1 MIQLQDIKLNPNNPR
16 TVGDDKLQKLIKSIK
31 EFPKMLE
38 LRPIVINEDN
48 IILGGNM
55 RFKALTEIG
64 YTEIPKE
71 WVKQAKDLTEEEVKR
86 FIITDNVGYGE
97 WDWELLDAEWE
108 IDDLMDW
115 GLDADRLTYEDI
127 DLDAFFEE
135 TEDDEDGEKI
145 KEHLCPHCGM
155 DINSDVIP

>member
-1 MIQLQDIKLNPNNPR
+1 MLQLQDIKLNPNNPR

-86 FIITDNVGYGE
+86 FIITDNVGFGE
-97 WDWELLDAEWE
+97 WDWELIKSEWDEVELDK
-108 IDDLMDW
+108 W
-115 GLDADRLTYEDI
+115 GLDVPQFDMFDGDI
-127 DLDAFFEE
+127 DNFFEE
-135 TEDDEDGEKI
+135 HNNDDKDEEI
-145 KEHLCPHCGM
+145 EELICPHCGK
-155 DINSDVIP
+155 DIYESVEE

>member
-97 WDWELLDAEWE
+97 WDYDLLHVDWTDEELEGWGMDIPRIEMFE
-108 IDDLMDW
+108 GDIDD
-115 GLDADRLTYEDI
+115 
-127 DLDAFFEE
+127 FFEE
-135 TEDDEDGEKI
+135 SDKQPREK
-145 KEHLCPHCGM
+145 ELLCPHCGKN
-155 DINSDVIP
+155 IYESEEEEE

>member
-55 RFKALTEIG
+55 RFSQYIVKAIIAVLDTPFFYLLT
-64 YTEIPKE
+64 KN
-71 WVKQAKDLTEEEVKR
+71 R
-86 FIITDNVGYGE
+86 
-97 WDWELLDAEWE
+97 
-108 IDDLMDW
+108 
-115 GLDADRLTYEDI
+115 
-127 DLDAFFEE
+127 
-135 TEDDEDGEKI
+135 DE
-145 KEHLCPHCGM
+145 
-155 DINSDVIP
+155 